1 MSGDT
6 GRSLAI
12 GNAKVRP
19 EGRRGLLPT
28 RLIATLSLVLVALGW
43 MPCAFAQT
51 LVAVDDTFS
60 VPYDQP
66 LLVEAPGVLDNDL
79 FGDGS
84 AAEAGAGIDLL
95 ITDVGHG
102 TLDLLADGSFS
113 YSPDATFLG
122 TDTFTYQASV
132 GSQTSQ
138 ATVTL
143 TACGGGPAVFV
154 CWKEAPFL
162 EKIAVQGYLT
172 FQEGFE
178 NDAVWGS
185 VRSPDTAPSVVSQG
199 IGWET
204 NHPDP
209 PASNE
214 ITTDSG
220 PARTGLW
227 GVFDPD
233 HGYAT
238 GTPTECDVNNPP
250 TYCYFT
256 DGFTG
261 INVPGESP
269 LYGVGGYFTG
279 IAQPNLALILDGGPP
294 IALGR
299 VYVGDHQFFGVI
311 DTGGLTSFRFEETD
325 GKLGQ
330 ARLVFA
336 DDFTFAHSGRI
347 SIFSDG
353 FESGDTLKWSST
365 VP

>member
-1 MSGDT
+1 MSEEIEPSIRG
-6 GRSLAI
+6 
-12 GNAKVRP
+12 AKVSR
-19 EGRRGLLPT
+19 EGPRSPFPSRAFAKVGLAL
-28 RLIATLSLVLVALGW
+28 AVLGW
-43 MPCAFAQT
+43 TPCAFAQT
-51 LVAVDDTFS
+51 LIAVDDAFT
-60 VPYDQP
+60 VPYGQT
-66 LLVEAPGVLDNDL
+66 LLVEVPGVLDNDT

-84 AAEAGAGIDLL
+84 AEDAGAGIDFV
-95 ITDVGHG
+95 ITDVSHG
-102 TLDLLADGSFS
+102 TLNLTSDGSFS

-122 TDTFTYQASV
+122 TDTFTYQAIV

-143 TACGGGPAVFV
+143 TACGGGLAVFV

-162 EKIAVQGYLT
+162 EKLAGLGYAS

-178 NDAVWGS
+178 NDAVWGAA
-185 VRSPDTAPSVVSQG
+185 RTPLTAPSVVSQG
-199 IGWET
+199 IRWET

-214 ITTDSG
+214 ITTGSG

-227 GVFDPD
+227 AVFDPD

-238 GTPTECDVNNPP
+238 GTPTECDVDTPP
-250 TYCYFT
+250 THCLLK

-261 INVPGESP
+261 NNVPGESP

-279 IAQPNLALILDGGPP
+279 AAQPNLVVILDGGPP
-294 IALGR
+294 VSLGPL
-299 VYVGDHQFFGVI
+299 YVGGHQFFGVI

-336 DDFTFAHSGRI
+336 DDFTFAHTGRI

-353 FESGDTLKWSST
+353 FESGDTLAWSST